1 MRRPPPRSTRTDTLF
16 PDTTLFRSNSAHHVF
31 RKTCGVSSFGH
42 GYVEEIG
49 GAYVS
54 VSIACLDDL
63 SPAEMAALP
72 VQHMDGAG
80 NNWWNAPEVTGHMCG
95 RRGSPKCLL
104 WGGLMT
110 RRPRGRLF
118 SGPCL

>member
-1 MRRPPPRSTRTDTLF
+1 MRKTTQGSFYWSAVKCKAVNGLSAATGKCNCSIGTRKRGWHAQVKPGAFRLLSDPAARSDYQF
-16 PDTTLFRSNSAHHVF
+16 GSNSAHHVF
-31 RKTCGVSSFGH
+31 CKTCGVSAFGH

-72 VQHMDGAG
+72 
-80 NNWWNAPEVTGHMCG
+80 EIG
-95 RRGSPKCLL
+95 RAHV
-104 WGGLMT
+104 
-110 RRPRGRLF
+110 
-118 SGPCL
+118 